1 MADIS
6 IEDIKELVAL
16 QVGVRVVAERDRLME
31 DLGAESADVANIV
44 AAVEEKY
51 HIVVKESE
59 IARIFTPVDLFELV
73 RKRVV

>member
-1 MADIS
+1 MSDIS
-6 IEDIKELVAL
+6 IEEINELVASQL
-16 QVGVRVVAERDRLME
+16 GVRVVAAQDRLME

-59 IARIFTPVDLFELV
+59 IARIFTSADLLQLV
-73 RKRVV
+73 EKKVV

>member
-1 MADIS
+1 MTDIS
-6 IEDIKELVAL
+6 MEDIQKLVAL
-16 QVGVRVVAERDRLME
+16 QLGVRIVAEQDRLME

-59 IARIFTPVDLFELV
+59 IAKIFTPTDLFELV